1 MAAKET
7 ALSTGQLAS
16 LWYARRRPIY
26 TYGNTARLH
35 CGGAELFATM
45 LHAIENAR
53 HEIYLATYI
62 FNTDSQAQSI
72 ATALSAAAV
81 RGVQVRIVVDGF
93 GSLNTIPTLK
103 QWWQG
108 YAVAWV
114 VFRPL
119 DRWWA
124 WLQPEHLRRLHLKLC
139 VVDESIA
146 FVGGINIIDD
156 YVDQHH
162 GILNAPRLDFAVQ
175 VTGPVVAPIVQT
187 LKAVWNRAAWGA
199 DWREEIMRV
208 LQGPHPWAFA
218 KALVRQMRLSMPG
231 SRPMTPEESFSGVGK
246 IAFVW
251 RDNLRQRHTIERTL
265 RQAFA
270 QAQHAI
276 DVVCPYFFPGR
287 GLTHLLRK
295 AAQRGVRVRL
305 LMQGQYDYAIA
316 QWAAG
321 AVYTELLASGVQIFE
336 YTPAFLHAKVVCI
349 DDNWATVGSA
359 NIDPLS
365 LWVNYEANLIVG
377 DAAFIHQLQASIEA
391 AFSASS
397 PIKQSQAL
405 NGWRRRWLHRG
416 IAVLARI
423 YLRLSGNRSQD
434 MDY

>member
-1 MAAKET
+1 MATEGT
-7 ALSTGQLAS
+7 SFPSGQHVS

-26 TYGNTARLH
+26 TYGNTAQLH
-35 CGGAELFATM
+35 CGGAELFAAM
-45 LHAIENAR
+45 MHAIENAR

-93 GSLNTIPTLK
+93 GSLNTIPTLNK
-103 QWWQG
+103 WWQG

-139 VVDESIA
+139 VVDEAVA

-156 YVDQHH
+156 YIDLQH
-162 GILNAPRLDFAVQ
+162 GVLNAPRLDYAVE
-175 VTGPVVAPIVQT
+175 VTGPIVAPMVQT

-199 DWREEIMRV
+199 DWREEVIRV
-208 LQGPHPWAFA
+208 LQGPHPWAYA

-231 SRPMTPEESFSGVGK
+231 SRSLTPEGSASGASK
-246 IAFVW
+246 MAFVW

-270 QAQHAI
+270 QAQHSI

-287 GLTHLLRK
+287 RLSQALRK

-305 LMQGQYDYAIA
+305 LMQGQYDYSIA

-321 AVYTELLASGVQIFE
+321 AVYTELLASGVKIFE
-336 YTPAFLHAKVVCI
+336 YTPAFLHAKVVCV
-349 DDNWATVGSA
+349 DDQWATVGSA

-365 LWVNYEANLIVG
+365 LWVNYEANLIVC
-377 DAAFIHQLQASIEA
+377 DAAFIRQLQASIEA
-391 AFSASS
+391 AFSASRR
-397 PIKQSQAL
+397 IQQSQAL
-405 NGWRRRWLHRG
+405 NGWRRRWLYRG

-423 YLRLSGNRSQD
+423 YLRLSGNRGQEK
-434 MDY
+434 DY